1 MAMIRFSRKL
11 DKRLQKIVQKVL
23 QRNAYL
29 GHSSAVLL
37 AMLEDPD
44 PAIRARA
51 VNQVKT
57 IRMKSQEESHV
68 FEGESDDGQGVDE
81 EDDDNEEDDDT
92 EDDILHMDMHEKA
105 AISTLKVREFIIPK
119 INFEATEYPDMIDWE
134 TSKLSE
140 PPLTLSL
147 SIEELDAIKETP

>member
-1 MAMIRFSRKL
+1 
-11 DKRLQKIVQKVL
+11 
-23 QRNAYL
+23 
-29 GHSSAVLL
+29 
-37 AMLEDPD
+37 
-44 PAIRARA
+44 
-51 VNQVKT
+51 
-57 IRMKSQEESHV
+57 MKSQEESHV
-68 FEGESDDGQGVDE
+68 FEGESDDGRGVDE

-105 AISTLKVREFIIPK
+105 AISTSKVREFIIPK
-119 INFEATEYPDMIDWE
+119 INFEETEYPDMIDWE

>member
-1 MAMIRFSRKL
+1 
-11 DKRLQKIVQKVL
+11 
-23 QRNAYL
+23 
-29 GHSSAVLL
+29 
-37 AMLEDPD
+37 
-44 PAIRARA
+44 
-51 VNQVKT
+51 
-57 IRMKSQEESHV
+57 MKSQEESHV
-68 FEGESDDGQGVDE
+68 FEGESDDGRGVDE

-119 INFEATEYPDMIDWE
+119 INFEETEYPDMIDWE